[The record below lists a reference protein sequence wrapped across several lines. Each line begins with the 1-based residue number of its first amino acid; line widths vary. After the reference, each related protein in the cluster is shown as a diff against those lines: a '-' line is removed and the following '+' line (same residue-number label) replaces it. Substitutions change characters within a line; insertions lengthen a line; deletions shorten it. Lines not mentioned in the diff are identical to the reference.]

1 MGGREWDGE
10 REEQRKRE
18 KEREIEREKKK
29 ERERKIKIGDM
40 RENVGEIY
48 IYIYDSISEMYR
60 IIISLIFS
68 EQLKAIEKI
77 TFVLMFRK
85 YTADNYI

>member
-1 MGGREWDGE
+1 MGWRERGTEKE
-10 REEQRKRE
+10 RER
-18 KEREIEREKKK
+18 EREIEREKKK

-40 RENVGEIY
+40 RENVGE